1 MSDFMDGL
9 GGVTPLPAEQFRDEH
24 GNRSI
29 RVGSGAGV
37 NYRGFTIKEKGDFG
51 SHGHFIRGHHV
62 KHGYVVTDGG
72 IINVM
77 PAATWF
83 LTVDD
88 AMKAIDDLITAHNI
102 RREGRSEHPFWALH
116 RFRANAEER
125 APELAL
131 LADRLLREVEVNT
144 TAWNSELTEVCDALK
159 ALLDRI
165 DDNCDMRGRRGPV
178 GGPWTRDG
186 ERTTGRFGVLPASED
201 AA

>member
-9 GGVTPLPAEQFRDEH
+9 GGVTPLPAEQFRDEY

-29 RVGSGAGV
+29 RMGRGTGV
-37 NYRGFTIKEKGDFG
+37 SYRGFTIKEKGDFG
-51 SHGHFIRGHHV
+51 SHGHYIRGHHV

-102 RREGRSEHPFWALH
+102 RREGRAEHPFWALH

-125 APELAL
+125 APELAML
-131 LADRLLREVEVNT
+131 LQRVMDNKDVFYDLDDDLQQAIADTLN
-144 TAWNSELTEVCDALK
+144 
-159 ALLDRI
+159 RI

-186 ERTTGRFGVLPASED
+186 ERTTGRFGVLPAAGD

>member
-9 GGVTPLPAEQFRDEH
+9 GGVTPLPAEQFRDER

-29 RVGSGAGV
+29 RMAREGGV
-37 NYRGFTIKEKGDFG
+37 SYRGFTIKEKGDFG
-51 SHGHFIRGHHV
+51 NGGHFIRGHHV
-62 KHGYVVTDGG
+62 SHGYVVTDGG

-102 RREGRSEHPFWALH
+102 RREGRAEHPFWALH

-131 LADRLLREVEVNT
+131 LLQRLLDNPGHLDVREE
-144 TAWNSELTEVCDALK
+144 AQ

-186 ERTTGRFGVLPASED
+186 ERTTGRFGVLPVAEG